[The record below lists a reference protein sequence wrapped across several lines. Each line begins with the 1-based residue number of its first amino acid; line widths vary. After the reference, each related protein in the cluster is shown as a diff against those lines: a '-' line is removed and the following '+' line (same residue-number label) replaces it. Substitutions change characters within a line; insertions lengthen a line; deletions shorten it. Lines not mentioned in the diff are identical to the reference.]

1 MSNVKR
7 NFIYNSIYQILLI
20 ILPIITTP
28 YISRVIGAEGLGTYS
43 YSYSIAS
50 CFALICVLG
59 VGDYGSRSIAKV
71 RDDKNELN
79 KIVGGTSAAL
89 YNAIARVFQTIYDIG
104 YEIGSA
110 IRRAFSKKM
119 C

>member
-1 MSNVKR
+1 MN
-7 NFIYNSIYQILLI
+7 L
-20 ILPIITTP
+20 
-28 YISRVIGAEGLGTYS
+28 
-43 YSYSIAS
+43 
-50 CFALICVLG
+50 
-59 VGDYGSRSIAKV
+59 
-71 RDDKNELN
+71 DKNELN

-110 IRRAFSKKM
+110 IRRAFSKKI

>member
-1 MSNVKR
+1 MN
-7 NFIYNSIYQILLI
+7 L
-20 ILPIITTP
+20 
-28 YISRVIGAEGLGTYS
+28 
-43 YSYSIAS
+43 
-50 CFALICVLG
+50 
-59 VGDYGSRSIAKV
+59 
-71 RDDKNELN
+71 DKNELN

-110 IRRAFSKKM
+110 IRRTFSKKM